1 MFDGVNAM
9 NPEKGRRT
17 KLELRADCHKA
28 VIAEAAEAGVGRLAM
43 EGVARRAGVA
53 KTSLYR
59 HWATVEELLIEALAQ
74 AYPVEVPTPAGGNLR
89 GDLLRALEQLTEWLS
104 GPTGSATAAILSE
117 RQRRPELVESLYRN
131 VFDLRG
137 GRFTRTVLDHYA
149 ALGEID
155 AALVTPIVS
164 DIGEALVIKHQ
175 IDTGQWPDERVRT
188 AIVDEALLPALG
200 FPSPAA
206 KRRTK

>member
-1 MFDGVNAM
+1 MKPA
-9 NPEKGRRT
+9 EKGRRT
-17 KLELRADCHKA
+17 KHELRADCHAA
-28 VIAEAAEAGVGRLAM
+28 VIAEAAETGLGRLAM

-59 HWATVEELLIEALAQ
+59 HWSTVEELLIEALAQ
-74 AYPVEVPTPAGGNLR
+74 AYPVEMPSPAGGNLR
-89 GDLLRALEQLTEWLS
+89 GDLLRALEQLTDWLS
-104 GPTGSATAAILSE
+104 GPTGSATAAILGE
-117 RQRRPELVESLYRN
+117 RQRRPDLVESLYRN

-155 AALVTPIVS
+155 GALITPIVS

-175 IDTGQWPDERVRT
+175 IDTGQWPDERVRS

-200 FPSPAA
+200 FPPPTE
-206 KRRTK
+206 KRKTK

>member
-1 MFDGVNAM
+1 M
-9 NPEKGRRT
+9 
-17 KLELRADCHKA
+17 H
-28 VIAEAAEAGVGRLAM
+28 I
-43 EGVARRAGVA
+43 ARRAGVA

-59 HWATVEELLIEALAQ
+59 HWSTVDELLIEALAQ
-74 AYPVEVPTPAGGNLR
+74 AYPVEVPSPAGGNLR
-89 GDLLRALEQLTEWLS
+89 GDLLRALEQLTDWLS

-164 DIGEALVIKHQ
+164 DIGEALVIKHH
-175 IDTGQWPDERVRT
+175 IDTGQWPDERIRS

-200 FPSPAA
+200 FPPSRTRRKA
-206 KRRTK
+206 K